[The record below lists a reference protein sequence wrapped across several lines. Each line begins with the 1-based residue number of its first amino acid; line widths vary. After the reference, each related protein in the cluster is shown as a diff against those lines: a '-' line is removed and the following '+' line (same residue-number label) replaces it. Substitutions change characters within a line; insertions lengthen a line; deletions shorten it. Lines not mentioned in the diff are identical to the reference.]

1 VAVHEIGHALG
12 LQHTWTASA
21 MSQGV
26 IRNTDRSRPIDAD
39 DIASLLVLYGNAA
52 TATTTDWHLSY
63 ASITGKVL
71 LANGTGVSMASV
83 VAIPAEGPAVS
94 TLTNPDGTFTIQGLP
109 PNNTYQ
115 VYVHPLPPDALAS
128 TEGLLLPTDLNGV
141 PFSASAPFAAS
152 FYGGFPSP
160 VGSAPWALSA
170 GQSVPYYLS
179 FVVQP
184 LMAVTAYDLITLSYL
199 DPIGH
204 TYSSSPPANYVS
216 VTPAYETVSQ
226 AEMLVYSEGA
236 PSGGGSTAVPQSVTL
251 LGGFSPAGPCA
262 ADNSV
267 APCFIPYQNTA
278 GLFSYFIPPPSAG
291 TGPRHLVYTFANDMF
306 VLPDAVVLVNNG
318 PPYVNAVTGNGD
330 GSVTVTGGNFGPD
343 SRVFFDGLPA
353 VSEVNNYESGSI
365 TATPPA
371 SSGGQ
376 VATVTVFDS
385 DGQNSSFYS
394 ESGGNPPAYSLPAS
408 GTPAM
413 FVSPSAALAAG
424 SSGMLTINGT
434 FTHFVSGQV
443 TVGFGSSDIT
453 VSNMLVVS
461 PTQLWVNV
469 SVAAGAAIGT
479 TEISVISGYQVI
491 TQPGGFQ
498 VLPANGTSNGSA
510 AGSNTGS
517 PSIAAVVSTATT
529 TALAPGSVGTIYG
542 TNLLPASG
550 SPAVTV
556 GGTTAPLYYS
566 GSGQINF
573 QVPANLPTGP
583 AILTLT
589 IGSTSVNYGVTVANP
604 PPTIVSIVDTTQ
616 TLSAPGPG
624 DILAV
629 QVNGLLDSTAQV
641 TVSGIGMPLVSVA
654 GGQILFVLDQSF
666 AGSPVP
672 IAVVV
677 DGAASLPY
685 TLTVR

>member
-1 VAVHEIGHALG
+1 
-12 LQHTWTASA
+12 
-21 MSQGV
+21 
-26 IRNTDRSRPIDAD
+26 
-39 DIASLLVLYGNAA
+39 
-52 TATTTDWHLSY
+52 
-63 ASITGKVL
+63 
-71 LANGTGVSMASV
+71 
-83 VAIPAEGPAVS
+83 
-94 TLTNPDGTFTIQGLP
+94 
-109 PNNTYQ
+109 
-115 VYVHPLPPDALAS
+115 LPPDALAS

-141 PFSASAPFAAS
+141 AFSASAPFAAS
-152 FYGGFPSP
+152 FYGGSLSP
-160 VGSAPWALSA
+160 IGSAPWTLSA
-170 GQSVPYYLS
+170 NQSVPYYLS

-184 LMAVTAYDLITLSYL
+184 LTAVTAYDLITLSYL
-199 DPIGH
+199 DPIAR

-236 PSGGGSTAVPQSVTL
+236 PSGGGSTAVPQSVTM
-251 LGGFSPAGPCA
+251 LGGFSPAVPCA

-267 APCFIPYQNTA
+267 APCFIPYQNTV
-278 GLFSYFIPPPSAG
+278 GSFSYFIPPPSAG

-318 PPYVNAVTGNGD
+318 PPYINTVTGNAD

-353 VSEVNNYESGSI
+353 VSEVNNYASGSI
-365 TATPPA
+365 TATPPV

-385 DGQNSSFYS
+385 DGQNSSFYF
-394 ESGGNPPAYSLPAS
+394 ESGGNPPTYSLPAS
-408 GTPAM
+408 GSPAM
-413 FVSPSAALAAG
+413 FVSPTTALAAG

-453 VSNMLVVS
+453 VSNVLVVS

-469 SVAAGAAIGT
+469 SVAAGAAIGA

-498 VLPANGTSNGSA
+498 VLPANGTASSIA
-510 AGSNTGS
+510 AGSNTGL
-517 PSIAAVVSTATT
+517 PTIAAVVSTAST

-550 SPAVTV
+550 IPAVTV
-556 GGTTAPLYYS
+556 SGATGYLFYS

-573 QVPANLPTGP
+573 LVPANLPAGP
-583 AILTLT
+583 AILTLV
-589 IGSTSVNYGVTVANP
+589 IGSTSVNYGVIIANS
-604 PPTIVSIVDTTQ
+604 PPTIVSVVDTTQ

-629 QVNGLLDSTAQV
+629 QVNGLVDSTAQV
-641 TVSGIGMPLVSVA
+641 TVSGIAMPLVSVA